1 MKNFDRGERVVVGA
15 TFYEKEEI
23 CERLFNESGP
33 FWHLCTPG
41 ELCANIFTCEEDFR
55 VGMNLLGVCADRFRV
70 VSGNGCQ
77 GVDIVGSF
85 NQGVS
90 IVGGRGVV
98 RSMGVKIYTFILM
111 NNHIHIILCGDERAC
126 REFFEMFRKRLNMY
140 FTRSASRV
148 DLSGFEAELYPI
160 TSLKQL
166 RSEFAY
172 VNRNASVVN
181 SAYTPYSYP
190 WGAGYLFFN
199 RIYDRYKLKPF
210 SKLSVI
216 TKRDI
221 CKSRSIELSE
231 DILVLE
237 NLIVPS
243 CFCYIREAESFY
255 RDAAHY
261 SSLVSKNYE
270 AFSEVAKRLGESV
283 VFSDEEMY
291 SAVGSICFN
300 KYHIKRPS
308 LLAPDAKL
316 EVAKIMHFDYRASNK
331 QIVRILKLDAKVVD
345 ELFSMVCK

>member
-1 MKNFDRGERVVVGA
+1 MVDFNLNLAGERPSR
-15 TFYEKEEI
+15 FYDKEEF
-23 CERLFNESGP
+23 CEELFNGAGP

-41 ELCANIFTCEEDFR
+41 KLCANIFTCEEDFR
-55 VGMNLLGVCADRFRV
+55 VAMNLMGVCADQFRV
-70 VSGNGCQ
+70 CSR
-77 GVDIVGSF
+77 VGSG
-85 NQGVS
+85 GV
-90 IVGGRGVV
+90 R
-98 RSMGVKIYTFILM
+98 IYTFILM

-126 REFFEMFRKRLNMY
+126 REFFEMFKKRLNMY

-181 SAYTPYSYP
+181 SAYTPFSYP

-199 RIYDRYKLKPF
+199 NIYDRYKLKSFTNLP
-210 SKLSVI
+210 VI

-231 DILVLE
+231 NVLVLD
-237 NLIVPS
+237 NLIDPS

-261 SSLVSKNYE
+261 FSLVSKNYE
-270 AFSEVAKRLGESV
+270 AFSQVAKRLGDNM

-291 SAVGSICFN
+291 SAVSSICFN
-300 KYHIKRPS
+300 KYHVKRPT
-308 LLAPDAKL
+308 LLAPDVKL
-316 EVAKIMHFDYRASNK
+316 EVAKSMHYNYRASNK
-331 QIVRILKLDAKVVD
+331 QIVRILKLDVNVVD
-345 ELFSMVCK
+345 ELFPKICK